1 MRTQH
6 WQDIASLLLGAWL
19 VLSPLALGLVG
30 AAAWITVALGIAVI
44 LLAVEGL
51 IFPSYLEE
59 WGEIGLGLALLVA
72 SWTISYESAIA
83 TSSSMVTGILVMF
96 FAVWE
101 MMTDREF
108 ITWWH
113 DHWHHPAA

>member
-19 VLSPLALGLVG
+19 VLSPLALGFVG

-44 LLAVEGL
+44 LFAIEGL
-51 IFPSYLEE
+51 IIPSYLEE
-59 WGEIGLGLALLVA
+59 WGEIGLGLALVVA
-72 SWTISYESAIA
+72 PWAISYESAIA

-113 DHWHHPAA
+113 DHWHLPAA

>member
-1 MRTQH
+1 MRTQR

-19 VLSPLALGLVG
+19 VLSPLALGIVG
-30 AAAWITVALGIAVI
+30 AAAWITVALGIALI
-44 LLAVEGL
+44 LFAIEGL
-51 IFPSYLEE
+51 IIPPYLEE

-72 SWTISYESAIA
+72 PWAISYESAIA

-108 ITWWH
+108 IKWWH